1 MLLNEKSELTNK
13 EIIEMGSRALI
24 KELGYSGFL
33 RFIRFIEG
41 SGKDDYLKTSDEMF
55 DSMSV
60 NEIYENAKNYWEE
73 TK

>member
-1 MLLNEKSELTNK
+1 MLSNEKRKLTNK

-33 RFIRFIEG
+33 RFLRCTECA
-41 SGKDDYLKTSDEMF
+41 GKDDYLETSDGIF
-55 DSMSV
+55 DNMSL
-60 NEIYENAKNYWEE
+60 NEIYENAKNYWEK